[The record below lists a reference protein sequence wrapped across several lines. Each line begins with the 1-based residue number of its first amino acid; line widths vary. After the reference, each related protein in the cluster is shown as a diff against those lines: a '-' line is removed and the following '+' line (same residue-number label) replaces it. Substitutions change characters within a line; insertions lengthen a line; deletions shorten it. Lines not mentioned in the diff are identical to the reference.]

1 MSHSSGRM
9 ARTLATLLLVT
20 VFAIPAQLIA
30 QEHVV
35 SSADLQKQAVSTANT
50 RQQNIET
57 LQKAFS
63 GSKAENAL
71 KAAKIDPAQ
80 VKNAVSSLSDA
91 DLAKLSARVN
101 HAQQDFSAGDLNDRD
116 LLLIL
121 VAVAVLILLI
131 VAIR

>member
-1 MSHSSGRM
+1 MSHSSGRL
-9 ARTLATLLLVT
+9 ARTLETLLLVT

-30 QEHVV
+30 QDHVV
-35 SSADLQKQAVSTANT
+35 SSADLQKQAASTANT

-63 GSKAENAL
+63 SSNAENAL
-71 KAAKIDPAQ
+71 
-80 VKNAVSSLSDA
+80 
-91 DLAKLSARVN
+91 KLSARVN
-101 HAQQDFSAGDLNDRD
+101 HAQQDFSAGDLSDRD

-121 VAVAVLILLI
+121 VAVAVLVLLI